1 MNRPYLQY
9 FILFTLLDCIFPFD
23 STDDSVKAQS
33 SVETKRKAS
42 HQQTELHEGACSRT
56 TVEGIIK
63 IANVNNVA
71 RDIGQVFYF
80 YFWKMVNII

>member
-9 FILFTLLDCIFPFD
+9 FILFILLNCIFPFN

-33 SVETKRKAS
+33 SVETKRKDS

-56 TVEGIIK
+56 TVQGIIK

-71 RDIGQVFYF
+71 RDIGQVFF
-80 YFWKMVNII
+80 FF